1 MCVSITTLRMVRA
14 TLRVYERA
22 GLLRIFFKEF
32 FIILDIRERMKTI
45 FSIRCS
51 FHERAL
57 YFILFFSKE
66 IRLLSRQKNSN
77 SFLNEQKRREFV
89 SYRFSYNIDI
99 ENSLKQFQKE
109 SDICVL
115 HLFLFSEILI
125 SQKERKIAWNAF
137 LGKSTMEMETE
148 YTGSPW
154 SIHRLTLELVTVGDF
169 ALPVT
174 GLFVQIKGQPAGA
187 RDLLQAGFR
196 APVRVGQKTKGTP
209 FNQIEICM
217 YRLLSSWSQFF
228 TFVFQ
233 SHVCLS
239 MSNARPVGHRTVANL
254 VTPISLALS
263 HL

>member
-32 FIILDIRERMKTI
+32 FIILDTREGMKTI

-66 IRLLSRQKNSN
+66 IRLFSRRKNSN
-77 SFLNEQKRREFV
+77 FFLNEQKRREVV

-115 HLFLFSEILI
+115 HLFLFSEIFI
-125 SQKERKIAWNAF
+125 SQKERNR
-137 LGKSTMEMETE
+137 MERI
-148 YTGSPW
+148 PW
-154 SIHRLTLELVTVGDF
+154 KEHDGNGDRVHRLTLVDTS
-169 ALPVT
+169 T
-174 GLFVQIKGQPAGA
+174 YS
-187 RDLLQAGFR
+187 R
-196 APVRVGQKTKGTP
+196 A
-209 FNQIEICM
+209 CH
-217 YRLLSSWSQFF
+217 SW
-228 TFVFQ
+228 
-233 SHVCLS
+233 
-239 MSNARPVGHRTVANL
+239 
-254 VTPISLALS
+254 
-263 HL
+263 